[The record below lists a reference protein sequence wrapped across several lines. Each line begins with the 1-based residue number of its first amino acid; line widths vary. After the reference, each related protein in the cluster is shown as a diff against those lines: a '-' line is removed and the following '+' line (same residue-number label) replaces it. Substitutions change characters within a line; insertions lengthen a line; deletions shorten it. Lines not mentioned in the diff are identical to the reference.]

1 MAYSLPRHS
10 ASPKTFRPEATAQ
23 RRRRRDLGRLHTSL
37 PAPKRSNRHCLSRV
51 NSSAS
56 SVPRRPRQLAR
67 SLQVFG
73 HSRDRKIPLKT
84 RPWRR
89 YAATRATYLGS
100 LTLVKFALPSLP
112 PTKSQREAAE
122 AMRRAIIDP
131 SGFVMKPQ
139 REGGGHNLFGEAL
152 RAALKQLT
160 RAQRSAYILMQKIEP
175 KASHSHLLAHGS
187 SLLYLV
193 EGWSKLSL
201 REVALL
207 LIGFVGVSV
216 PKQSPV
222 HRRSPAFSFDRERF
236 IAGKR
241 SPS

>member
-1 MAYSLPRHS
+1 
-10 ASPKTFRPEATAQ
+10 
-23 RRRRRDLGRLHTSL
+23 
-37 PAPKRSNRHCLSRV
+37 
-51 NSSAS
+51 
-56 SVPRRPRQLAR
+56 
-67 SLQVFG
+67 
-73 HSRDRKIPLKT
+73 
-84 RPWRR
+84 
-89 YAATRATYLGS
+89 
-100 LTLVKFALPSLP
+100 
-112 PTKSQREAAE
+112 
-122 AMRRAIIDP
+122 MRRAIIDP